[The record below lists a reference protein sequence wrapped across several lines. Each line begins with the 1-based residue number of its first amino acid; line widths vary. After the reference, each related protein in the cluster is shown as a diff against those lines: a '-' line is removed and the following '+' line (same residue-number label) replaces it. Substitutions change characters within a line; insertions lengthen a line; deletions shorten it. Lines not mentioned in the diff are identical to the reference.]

1 MGRTVPIPG
10 SNAQQRD
17 ALTQTVDITYT
28 EETNLTLET
37 KGNAV
42 TSECHYYKFAM
53 ASSTLEELG

>member
-1 MGRTVPIPG
+1 MPG
-10 SNAQQRD
+10 SNAQQQRD